1 LTTFKREVDSLNEE
15 NIKLV
20 VNLYKLFN
28 FFLNKVLVFLN
39 FCFKI
44 KLENEQLKK
53 DLEQQE
59 NFRQETIQK

>member
-1 LTTFKREVDSLNEE
+1 MTTFKREVDSLNEE